1 MPLYEYRCEA
11 NGEIVE
17 VVHRMAD
24 KFTTW
29 GQVCAHMGRALGDV
43 GAGSLVTKLIGSGN
57 AGNAPWTTGK
67 QLKADAKASTS
78 LKHGATVSP
87 MRGKNF

>member
-11 NGEIVE
+11 NGEVVE

-29 GQVCAHMGRALGDV
+29 GQVCAHMGRALGDL
-43 GAGSLVTKLIGSGN
+43 GADSLVTKLIGSGN